1 MRALI
6 LLLALAAPMPVHA
19 TTTPRVI
26 VDRPAG
32 DTVPLLADLEL
43 GARLVGYTV
52 TAPLRWT
59 ARDWLTIPAAA
70 LVLAGVS
77 AVDESVA
84 ELAESNQGAFGDAY
98 FGALEPLGAYAGVGL
113 MAGAWVGGLV
123 LDRPAWRRGAVEA
136 AAATVVAGGIITSTL
151 KAAVGRARPDR
162 EVGAYDFDAFSGQH
176 SFPSYHTA
184 QAFVLATVV
193 AGESRSTVV
202 DVVAYAAAASV
213 GAARIYH
220 DVHFL
225 TDVLAGAALG
235 TVVARAVVRHGH
247 QQVTGAAEPWL
258 GIVGGRTAVGVR
270 VPLR

>member
-1 MRALI
+1 MPALA
-6 LLLALAAPMPVHA
+6 LLLALALP
-19 TTTPRVI
+19 TPGA
-26 VDRPAG
+26 RPPG
-32 DTVPLLADLEL
+32 DTVPVLADIEL
-43 GARLVGYTV
+43 GVRLVGHTV

-77 AVDESVA
+77 AADESVEEMA
-84 ELAESNQGAFGDAY
+84 EAGQGAFGDAY

-113 MAGAWVGGLV
+113 MAGVWVGGWV
-123 LDRPAWRRGAVEA
+123 LDRPAWRRGTVEA
-136 AAATVVAGGIITSTL
+136 AAATVVAGGIVTSAL
-151 KAAVGRARPDR
+151 KATVGRARPDR
-162 EVGAYDFDAFSGQH
+162 DVGAYDFDAFSGQY

-193 AGESRSTVV
+193 AGRSGSTAV
-202 DVVAYAAAASV
+202 DVAAYAAAASV

-225 TDVLAGAALG
+225 TDVLAGAAIG
-235 TVVARAVVRHGH
+235 TVVARSVVRHGNELGG
-247 QQVTGAAEPWL
+247 GAAPWI
-258 GIVGGRTAVGVR
+258 GVVGGRTVVGVR

>member
-1 MRALI
+1 MPALA
-6 LLLALAAPMPVHA
+6 LLLALAVPAPVAQPH
-19 TTTPRVI
+19 
-26 VDRPAG
+26 G
-32 DTVPLLADLEL
+32 DTAPVLADIEL
-43 GARLVGYTV
+43 GARLVGHAV
-52 TAPLRWT
+52 AAPLRWT
-59 ARDWLTIPAAA
+59 ARDWLAIPASA

-77 AVDESVA
+77 TVDESVEA
-84 ELAESNQGAFGDAY
+84 MAESSQGAFGDAY

-162 EVGAYDFDAFSGQH
+162 EVGAYEFDAFSGQY

-193 AGESRSTVV
+193 AGHSRSTVV
-202 DVVAYAAAASV
+202 DAVAYATAASV

-235 TVVARAVVRHGH
+235 TVVARAVVRRGH
-247 QQVTGAAEPWL
+247 ELTGVAEPWV
-258 GIVGGRTAVGVR
+258 GVVGGRTAVGVR
-270 VPLR
+270 VALR